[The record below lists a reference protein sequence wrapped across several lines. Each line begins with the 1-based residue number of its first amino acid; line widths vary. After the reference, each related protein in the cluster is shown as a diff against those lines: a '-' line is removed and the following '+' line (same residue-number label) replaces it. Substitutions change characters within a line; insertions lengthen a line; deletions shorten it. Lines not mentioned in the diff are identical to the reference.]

1 MENQDRLDKL
11 YIRLRE
17 GEYRLTPQRVAILNI
32 LVGNNEHLSIEDVY
46 ERVKKDFPM
55 TSQATV
61 YKTVHLLKEMGE
73 IRELNFSND
82 RTRYD
87 GGNMN
92 PHPHLI
98 CTICKNIIDIDM
110 PELTGLAQEMAEK
123 TNYDVE
129 FYRLDFFGLCP
140 QCQND
145 ERR

>member
-1 MENQDRLDKL
+1 MENQDRLENL
-11 YIRLRE
+11 YTRLRA
-17 GEYRLTPQRVAILNI
+17 GDHRLTPQRVAILNI
-32 LVGNNEHLSIEDVY
+32 LVGNNEHPSIEDVY

-73 IRELNFSND
+73 IREISISND
-82 RTRYD
+82 RARYD

-98 CTICKNIIDIDM
+98 CTACRNIIDIEM
-110 PELTGLAQEMAEK
+110 PELTELAQEMAEK
-123 TNYDVE
+123 TNYEVG
-129 FYRLDFFGLCP
+129 FYRLDFFGICP

-145 ERR
+145 EKR